1 MALNTTTIYLHILF
15 KLDDPCE
22 CCMYCLVLV
31 RISIR
36 RLSKAFVL
44 KSLKVDL
51 EAVLFTSLSS
61 DFTPCNVILNIS
73 YKIALCSQLL
83 ASKMGYTKIFFYFL
97 FLVKNVFSTKKALYE
112 KSEWDNLFVYIL
124 KNKRN
129 LQNGKNGK
137 TLI

>member
-112 KSEWDNLFVYIL
+112 KSE
-124 KNKRN
+124 
-129 LQNGKNGK
+129 
-137 TLI
+137 